1 MSTTTQNDWEEIFDL
16 RFPCRHHAAQCA
28 GDCNDRIKDFIR
40 KELADARKEG
50 YEQRMFTIDS
60 LKKTCRICGVIE
72 ETAFHKDAS
81 QSHDGCEN
89 NYNKAIDDVLSTLRK
104 ESK

>member
-1 MSTTTQNDWEEIFDL
+1 MSTTTQNDWAKRFEEMNRNCDGAYGCGQFPPEVE
-16 RFPCRHHAAQCA
+16 RFIA
-28 GDCNDRIKDFIR
+28 

-50 YEQRMFTIDS
+50 HEQRIFTIDS
-60 LKKTCRICGVIE
+60 LKKTCKHCGVVK

-89 NYNKAIDDVLSTLRK
+89 NYNKAIDDVLATLRK